1 VTGCHVT
8 YGNAHG
14 GNVNPFS
21 AHPPGES
28 VPGMYEV
35 DRTPSELAITG
46 RPFRLGKED
55 KRRMRAIL
63 GTSLLIC
70 GACGAF
76 GQAADAPAFEVASV
90 KMNATGS
97 GEGPGRGRETI
108 TPSPAGVTMK
118 NVHLKSVVQWAYH
131 LQAIQVSGPGW
142 LDDNR
147 YDIVAKTAGETPGE
161 RQRAMMQTLLAER
174 FKLTF
179 HRETKEMPAY
189 VFTVAK
195 GGHKLKPSESEGEM
209 EVKPSA
215 GGKMAAAFTHVTL
228 AQLSEMASSPLQGV
242 VVDQTGLKGGY
253 DFTLDMAPFIGG
265 GDFRP
270 TGIEDVITM
279 IIQAANEQLGI
290 KIEQKK
296 VPAEILIV
304 DHVEKVPVEN

>member
-1 VTGCHVT
+1 MR
-8 YGNAHG
+8 A
-14 GNVNPFS
+14 
-21 AHPPGES
+21 
-28 VPGMYEV
+28 
-35 DRTPSELAITG
+35 
-46 RPFRLGKED
+46 RLGS
-55 KRRMRAIL
+55 
-63 GTSLLIC
+63 SLLIFS
-70 GACGAF
+70 ACGAF
-76 GQAADAPAFEVASV
+76 GQPAVSPAFEVASV
-90 KMNATGS
+90 KMNAAGS
-97 GEGPGRGRETI
+97 GEGAGRGREVI

-131 LQAIQVSGPGW
+131 LQAIQVSGPSW

-147 YDIVAKTAGETPGE
+147 YDIVAKAAGETPGE
-161 RQRAMMQTLLAER
+161 RQRVMMQTLLAQR

-215 GGKMAAAFTHVTL
+215 TGKMAAQFSRVTL

-242 VVDQTGLKGGY
+242 VVDQTGLKGSY

-279 IIQAANEQLGI
+279 IIQAVNEQLGI

-296 VPAEILIV
+296 VPAELLIV
-304 DHVEKVPVEN
+304 DHAEKVPVEN

>member
-1 VTGCHVT
+1 
-8 YGNAHG
+8 
-14 GNVNPFS
+14 
-21 AHPPGES
+21 
-28 VPGMYEV
+28 
-35 DRTPSELAITG
+35 
-46 RPFRLGKED
+46 
-55 KRRMRAIL
+55 MRAIL
-63 GTSLLIC
+63 TTSLLIFSI
-70 GACGAF
+70 CGAF

-90 KMNATGS
+90 KISAAGS
-97 GEGPGRGRETI
+97 GEGRGREI
-108 TPSPAGVTMK
+108 VTPSPAGVTMK

-142 LDDNR
+142 IDDNR
-147 YDIVAKTAGETPGE
+147 YDIVAKAAGETPGE
-161 RQRAMMQTLLAER
+161 RQRVMMQTLLAQR

-195 GGHKLKPSESEGEM
+195 GGHKLKPSEGEGEM
-209 EVKPSA
+209 EVKPS
-215 GGKMAAAFTHVTL
+215 GSGKMAAAFSHVTL
-228 AQLSEMASSPLQGV
+228 AQLAEFASSPLQGV
-242 VVDQTGLKGGY
+242 VVDQTGLKGSY
-253 DFTLDMAPFIGG
+253 DFTLDMSPFMGG

-304 DHVEKVPVEN
+304 DHAEKVPVEN